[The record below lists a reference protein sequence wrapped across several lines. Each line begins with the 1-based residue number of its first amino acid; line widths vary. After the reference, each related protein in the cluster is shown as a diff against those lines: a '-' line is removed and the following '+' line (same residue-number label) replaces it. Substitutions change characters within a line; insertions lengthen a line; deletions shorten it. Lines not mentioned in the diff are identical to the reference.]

1 MDLVDRYL
9 QAVQFWLP
17 KNQKHDI
24 VAELAEDIQAQ
35 IEEREGELGRRLN
48 EEEVEAIL
56 RKRGRPIL
64 VANRFRPQEYLI
76 GPILFPIYRFVLKI
90 VALCYL
96 LPWLVVWI
104 CLAAFGVIRVGSP
117 WGSFWSA
124 TIFSMGTV
132 TLVFAI
138 LERAQ
143 AKSRWLENWSPRGL
157 PPVRNPDRI
166 PRSGSAIEL
175 VVNLV
180 FLAWW
185 AANMSSPVVLDR
197 PDIRITLSDS
207 WPYFFWAFLAL
218 AAGNAVLAG
227 INLVRR
233 HRTVWH
239 ATLRLLSNAAGSAIF
254 CFLLNANIL
263 KELSLAN
270 VAPSRTAEIVNAI
283 NFWDGRAALPLF
295 VVAGVAIATWDA
307 VRIFRV
313 KRCSAG
319 LVREATI

>member
-9 QAVQFWLP
+9 QAVKFWLP
-17 KNQKHDI
+17 KNQKNDI

-35 IEEREGELGRRLN
+35 IEEQEGALGRRLN

-56 RKRGRPIL
+56 LKRGRPVL
-64 VANRFRPQEYLI
+64 VANRFQPQESLI
-76 GPILFPIYRFVLKI
+76 GPILFPIYRFVLKV

-96 LPWLVVWI
+96 LPWLVVWV
-104 CLAAFGVIRVGSP
+104 CLAAFGAVRVGSL

-124 TIFSMGTV
+124 AFFSVGSV
-132 TLVFAI
+132 TLVFAV

-143 AKSRWLENWSPRGL
+143 AKSRWLEKWSPRGL
-157 PPVRNPDRI
+157 PPVQNPDRV

-185 AANMSSPVVLDR
+185 AAHMSSPVVWVL
-197 PDIRITLSDS
+197 PDVRITLGDS
-207 WPYFFWAFLAL
+207 WLFFFWAFLAL
-218 AAGNAVLAG
+218 AAANAVLAG
-227 INLVRR
+227 INLMRR
-233 HRTVWH
+233 QRTVWG
-239 ATLRLLSNAAGSAIF
+239 ATLRLLSDAAGSALF

-263 KELSLAN
+263 KDLAVTN
-270 VAPSRTAEIVNAI
+270 VAPSRAAGIVNAI
-283 NFWDGRAALPLF
+283 NYWDGRMLPLF
-295 VVAGVAIATWDA
+295 VVAGVAIATCDA

-313 KRCSAG
+313 KRCGAG

>member
-1 MDLVDRYL
+1 MDLLDRYL
-9 QAVQFWLP
+9 QEVKFWLP
-17 KNQKHDI
+17 KNQKDDI

-35 IEEREGELGRRLN
+35 IEEQEGALGRQLN
-48 EEEVEAIL
+48 QEEVEAIL
-56 RKRGRPIL
+56 QKRGRPLL
-64 VANRFRPQEYLI
+64 VANRFVPQESLI
-76 GPILFPIYRFVLKI
+76 GPVLFPIYRFVLKI

-96 LPWLVVWI
+96 LPWLVVWV
-104 CLAAFGVIRVGSP
+104 CLAAFGVARVGSL
-117 WGSFWSA
+117 WGSFWTA
-124 TIFSMGTV
+124 TIFSVGSV

-143 AKSRWLENWSPRGL
+143 AKSRWLENWNPRNL
-157 PPVRNPDRI
+157 PPVRDPDRI

-180 FLAWW
+180 FLSWW
-185 AANMSSPVVLDR
+185 AAHMSSRVVLVSADV
-197 PDIRITLSDS
+197 RITLSDS

-227 INLVRR
+227 INLLRR

-239 ATLRLLSNAAGSAIF
+239 AALRLVSNAAGSVLF
-254 CFLLNANIL
+254 CFLLNANVL

-270 VAPSRTAEIVNAI
+270 VAPSRAAEIVNAI
-283 NFWDGRAALPLF
+283 NFWDARVLPVF
-295 VVAGVAIATWDA
+295 VVAGVTIATIDA

-313 KRCSAG
+313 KRCGAG